1 MKPLG
6 EMTAGE
12 LAAYVATHL
21 GARGITVV
29 LSGGACV
36 TIYSEGR
43 YVSCENLLPQRVRS
57 LADRLRTPSLCAIP
71 PARLRSPPVHPRR
84 QGWAFPV

>member
-29 LSGGACV
+29 LSPAIGD
-36 TIYSEGR
+36 TIRNS
-43 YVSCENLLPQRVRS
+43 
-57 LADRLRTPSLCAIP
+57 
-71 PARLRSPPVHPRR
+71 
-84 QGWAFPV
+84 